1 MNNTIIREQGVALDV
16 EQSNFAMRLCQL
28 DLCIDVKVNLIIYN

>member
-16 EQSNFAMRLCQL
+16 EQSNFSMRLCQL
-28 DLCIDVKVNLIIYN
+28 DLCIDVKVNLITLN

>member
-1 MNNTIIREQGVALDV
+1 MKKGKIREQGVALDV

-28 DLCIDVKVNLIIYN
+28 DLCIDVKVNLIMLN